1 MSEYKKMG
9 AEGGRRPPP
18 SSRNAA
24 GARGGQ
30 YSQQQATV
38 YKQVDCSDL
47 NVEED
52 IQREKLKGATEI
64 AEGLRD
70 VQDTFDEFGRVVKH
84 QQAGLDAIRDNIQR
98 SVTAVQK
105 GTAHLR
111 KA

>member
-18 SSRNAA
+18 GSRNAA
-24 GARGGQ
+24 GRGGQ
-30 YSQQQATV
+30 QAQQQVV
-38 YKQVDCSDL
+38 YRQVDVSDL

-70 VQDTFDEFGRVVKH
+70 VQETFDEFGQLIKH
-84 QQAGLDAIRDNIQR
+84 QHAGLVAVEGNVERATRHVQR
-98 SVTAVQK
+98 
-105 GTAHLR
+105 GTDLLR